1 MSKTHDCE
9 RNLSPM
15 ILIVIK
21 WYTTESFIK
30 TPICGSSYLLYK
42 FGKGKKKKNTEPL
55 SEIRG

>member
-21 WYTTESFIK
+21 WYTTVSFFK
-30 TPICGSSYLLYK
+30 TPICGSSDLIYK
-42 FGKGKKKKNTEPL
+42 FGKGKKEKNAR
-55 SEIRG
+55 EIRE